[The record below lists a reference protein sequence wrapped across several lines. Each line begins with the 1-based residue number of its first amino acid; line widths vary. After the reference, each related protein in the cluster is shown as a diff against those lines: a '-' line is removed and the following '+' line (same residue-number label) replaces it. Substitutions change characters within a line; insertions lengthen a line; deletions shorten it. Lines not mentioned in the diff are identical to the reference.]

1 MKRFPVLLS
10 LLLLPCLLAAAPVP
24 PPEKLLPADTLAV
37 FTVPEYAKTKAQTD
51 KWPATQWW
59 NDPSMKPF
67 RDKFMGKLRS
77 DVIAPLE
84 KEFGLKLSDYYGL
97 AQGQMTLAFTR
108 GAWDGNNDESP
119 GFVLL
124 VDTRDK
130 SEVLKTNLASFKKKW
145 VDAGKQIRSE
155 KIREVEFTTLI
166 FNSDDFSKTLEKIF
180 PDPNAGNETLE
191 APKPKKPGKKL
202 EWFLGQ
208 SDTLMVLGSNAKDIE
223 KILINQGG
231 GGVPPLSE
239 QSNFAPGFNS
249 QFRDSL
255 GYGWIH
261 LKPIVEAATKAAE
274 KAEAGKPE
282 TRGGGFPGFGKIL
295 SALGIGGLQTVSF
308 SARDLPDGALVNFN
322 LNIPESAR
330 KGLFKVFSFETKD
343 ANPPPFVPADAV
355 KFSRF
360 RLDLQKTWNT
370 LEATIVEAMPQAA
383 GVIKLVVDNAGKDK
397 DPDFDLRKQLIANLG
412 DDVVSYEK
420 APRKQTLADLGSAPS
435 LILISSPKPEA
446 LASSLKALTAV
457 MPMQGKIK
465 ERDFLGRKVY
475 SMSLPGAPGPGG
487 GKPVEKSL
495 HYAASGGFVAMSTD
509 VATLEEFMRSG
520 DGGGKALRDLPGLAD
535 AAQKVGGYGTG
546 LFGFENQAE
555 TMRNTMETLKKE
567 SGTLANLFAG
577 SPLAGRL
584 GMDDDSKKFKEWI
597 DFSLLP
603 SWDRISKYFHISVW
617 SGSLTPE
624 GYSLKAYTPNP
635 PQLKK

>member
-1 MKRFPVLLS
+1 MKQLPVLLS

-24 PPEKLLPADTLAV
+24 PPEKLLPSDTLAV
-37 FTVPEYAKTKAQTD
+37 FTMPEYAKAKGQTD

-59 NDPSMKPF
+59 NDSSMKPF
-67 RDKFMGKLRS
+67 RDKFMNKLQS
-77 DVIAPLE
+77 AVIAPLE

-97 AQGQMTLAFTR
+97 AQGQFTLAITR
-108 GAWDGNNDESP
+108 GAWDGSNDESP

-130 SEVLKTNLASFKKKW
+130 SDVLKTNLASFKKKW
-145 VDAGKQIRSE
+145 VDAGKQIRAE

-239 QSNFAPGFNS
+239 QSAFAPSFNS

-274 KAEAGKPE
+274 KAQAGKPE
-282 TRGGGFPGFGKIL
+282 TQGGGFPGFGKIL
-295 SALGIGGLQTVSF
+295 SALGVGGLQTVTF
-308 SARDLPDGALVNFN
+308 NLRDLPDGALVNFN

-343 ANPPPFVPADAV
+343 ANPPPFVPANAV
-355 KFSRF
+355 KFSRL

-412 DDVVSYEK
+412 DDIISYEK

-475 SMSLPGAPGPGG
+475 SMSLPGAPGAGG

-555 TMRNTMETLKKE
+555 TMRNTFETLKKE

-603 SWDRISKYFHISVW
+603 SWDRISKYFYISVW
-617 SGSLTPE
+617 SGGLTPE
-624 GYSLKAYTPNP
+624 GFALKAYTPNP

>member
-520 DGGGKALRDLPGLAD
+520 DGGGKALRDMPGLAD

-584 GMDDDSKKFKEWI
+584 GMEDDSKKFKEWI

>member
-24 PPEKLLPADTLAV
+24 PPEKLLPSDTLAV
-37 FTVPEYAKTKAQTD
+37 FTVPEYAKTKTQTD

-77 DVIAPLE
+77 EVITPLE

-130 SEVLKTNLASFKKKW
+130 SEALKTNLASFKKKW

-223 KILINQGG
+223 KVLINQGG
-231 GGVPPLSE
+231 GGVPPLGE
-239 QSNFAPGFNS
+239 QSAFAPGFNS

-274 KAEAGKPE
+274 KAQAGKPE
-282 TRGGGFPGFGKIL
+282 TQGGGFPGFAKIL
-295 SALGIGGLQTVSF
+295 SALGVGGLQTVSF
-308 SARDLPDGALVNFN
+308 SARNLPDGALVNFN

-360 RLDLQKTWNT
+360 RLDLQKTWNS

-412 DDVVSYEK
+412 DDIVSYEK

-520 DGGGKALRDLPGLAD
+520 DGGGKALREMPGLAD

-555 TMRNTMETLKKE
+555 TMRNTFETLKKE

-584 GMDDDSKKFKEWI
+584 GMEDDSKKFKEWI

-603 SWDRISKYFHISVW
+603 SWDRISKYFYISVW

-624 GYSLKAYTPNP
+624 GFALKAYTPNP

>member
-24 PPEKLLPADTLAV
+24 PPEKLLPSDTLAV

-67 RDKFMGKLRS
+67 RDKFINKLHS
-77 DVIAPLE
+77 EVITPLE
-84 KEFGLKLSDYYGL
+84 KEFGVKLSDYYGL

-475 SMSLPGAPGPGG
+475 SMSLPSAPGPGG
-487 GKPVEKSL
+487 GKTVEKSL

-584 GMDDDSKKFKEWI
+584 GMEDDSKKFKEWI

>member
-1 MKRFPVLLS
+1 MKRFPVHFA

-37 FTVPEYAKTKAQTD
+37 FTMPEYAKAKGQTD
-51 KWPATQWW
+51 KWPATLWW

-67 RDKFMGKLRS
+67 RDKFMGKLQS
-77 DVIAPLE
+77 AVVAPLE

-97 AQGQMTLAFTR
+97 AQGQMTLALTAGNWNTEE
-108 GAWDGNNDESP
+108 GAP
-119 GFVLL
+119 GFLLL

-130 SEVLKTNLASFKKKW
+130 SDVLKTNLASFKKKW
-145 VDAGKQIRSE
+145 VDAGKQIRAE

-208 SDTLMVLGSNAKDIE
+208 SDSLMVLGSNAKDIE

-231 GGVPPLSE
+231 GGVPPLADVPAFS
-239 QSNFAPGFNS
+239 SSYNS

-261 LKPIVEAATKAAE
+261 LKPIVESATKAAE
-274 KAEAGKPE
+274 KAQAGKPE
-282 TRGGGFPGFGKIL
+282 TQGGGFPGFGKIL
-295 SALGIGGLQTVSF
+295 SALGVGGLQTVTF
-308 SARDLPDGALVNFN
+308 NLRDLPDGALVNFN
-322 LNIPESAR
+322 INIPESAR

-355 KFSRF
+355 KFSRI
-360 RLDLQKTWNT
+360 RLDLQKTWNS

-420 APRKQTLADLGSAPS
+420 APRKQTLADLGSAPT

-555 TMRNTMETLKKE
+555 TMRNTFETLKKE

-603 SWDRISKYFHISVW
+603 SWDRISKYFYISVW

-624 GYSLKAYTPNP
+624 GFALKAYTPNP

>member
-1 MKRFPVLLS
+1 MKQLPVLLS

-24 PPEKLLPADTLAV
+24 PPEKLLPSDTLAV
-37 FTVPEYAKTKAQTD
+37 FTMPEYAKAKGQTD

-59 NDPSMKPF
+59 NDSSMKPF
-67 RDKFMGKLRS
+67 RDKFMNKLQS
-77 DVIAPLE
+77 AVIAPLE

-97 AQGQMTLAFTR
+97 AQGQFTLAITR
-108 GAWDGNNDESP
+108 GAWDGSNDESP

-130 SEVLKTNLASFKKKW
+130 SDVLKTNLTIFKKKW
-145 VDAGKQIRSE
+145 VDAGKQIRAE

-239 QSNFAPGFNS
+239 QSAFAPSFNS

-274 KAEAGKPE
+274 KAQAGKPE
-282 TRGGGFPGFGKIL
+282 TQGGGFPGFGKIL
-295 SALGIGGLQTVSF
+295 SALGVGGLQTVTF
-308 SARDLPDGALVNFN
+308 NLRDLPDGALVNFN

-330 KGLFKVFSFETKD
+330 KGLFKVFSFEPKD
-343 ANPPPFVPADAV
+343 ANPPPFVPANAV

-360 RLDLQKTWNT
+360 RLDLQKTWNS

-412 DDVVSYEK
+412 DDIISYEK

-475 SMSLPGAPGPGG
+475 SMSLPSAPGAGG

-555 TMRNTMETLKKE
+555 TMRHTFETLKKE

-603 SWDRISKYFHISVW
+603 SWDRISKYFYISVW
-617 SGSLTPE
+617 SGGLTPE
-624 GYSLKAYTPNP
+624 GFALKGYTPNP

>member
-1 MKRFPVLLS
+1 MKQLPVLLS

-24 PPEKLLPADTLAV
+24 PPEKLLPSDTLAV
-37 FTVPEYAKTKAQTD
+37 FTMPEYAKAKGQTD

-59 NDPSMKPF
+59 NDSSMKPF
-67 RDKFMGKLRS
+67 RDKFMNKLQS
-77 DVIAPLE
+77 AVIAPLE

-97 AQGQMTLAFTR
+97 AQGQFTLAITR
-108 GAWDGNNDESP
+108 GAWDGSNDESP

-130 SEVLKTNLASFKKKW
+130 SDVLKTNLTIFKKKW
-145 VDAGKQIRSE
+145 VDAGKQIRAE

-208 SDTLMVLGSNAKDIE
+208 SGTLMVLGSHAKDIE

-239 QSNFAPGFNS
+239 QSAFAPGFNS
-249 QFRDSL
+249 QFRESL

-274 KAEAGKPE
+274 KARAGKPE
-282 TRGGGFPGFGKIL
+282 TQGGGFPGFGKIL

-308 SARDLPDGALVNFN
+308 SARDTSDGALVNFN
-322 LNIPESAR
+322 LNIPEAAR

-475 SMSLPGAPGPGG
+475 SMSLPGAPGAGG

-555 TMRNTMETLKKE
+555 TMRHTFETLKKE

-603 SWDRISKYFHISVW
+603 SWDRISKYFYISVW
-617 SGSLTPE
+617 SGGLTPE
-624 GYSLKAYTPNP
+624 GFALKAYTPNP

>member
-1 MKRFPVLLS
+1 MKRFSVLLS

-37 FTVPEYAKTKAQTD
+37 FTVPEYGKTKAQSE
-51 KWPATQWW
+51 KWPASQWW

-67 RDKFMGKLRS
+67 KDKFMGKLRS
-77 DVIAPLE
+77 EVIAPME

-97 AQGQMTLAFTR
+97 AQGQMTMAITR
-108 GAWDGNNDESP
+108 GAWDGSNDETP

-124 VDTRDK
+124 MDTRDK
-130 SEVLKTNLASFKKKW
+130 SDVLKTNLASFKKKW

-208 SDTLMVLGSNAKDIE
+208 SDTLMVLGSSAKDIE

-239 QSNFAPGFNS
+239 QANFAPGFNS
-249 QFRDSL
+249 QFRDAL

-261 LKPIVEAATKAAE
+261 LKPVVEAATKAAE
-274 KAEAGKPE
+274 KAQAGKPE
-282 TRGGGFPGFGKIL
+282 ARGGGTPAFAQIL
-295 SALGIGGLQTVSF
+295 SALGIGGLQTASF
-308 SARDLPDGALVNFN
+308 SIRETPEGSLVNFN
-322 LNIPESAR
+322 LNIPEAAR
-330 KGLFKVFSFETKD
+330 KGLFKLFSFETKD

-355 KFSRF
+355 KFSRV

-383 GVIKLVVDNAGKDK
+383 GVIKLVLDNAGKDK

-412 DDVVSYEK
+412 DDMISYQK
-420 APRKQTLADLGSAPS
+420 NPRKQTLADLNAAPT
-435 LILISSPKPEA
+435 LILISSPKPET
-446 LASSLKALTAV
+446 LASSFKALTAV

-475 SMSLPGAPGPGG
+475 SMNLPGTPAPGG

-495 HYAASGGFVAMSTD
+495 HYAASGGFVAMTTD

-520 DGGGKALRDLPGLAD
+520 EGAGKALRDLPGLAD

-546 LFGFENQAE
+546 MFGFENQAE
-555 TMRNTMETLKKE
+555 TMRNTLETLKKE

-603 SWDRISKYFHISVW
+603 SWDRISKYFHITVWAGSV
-617 SGSLTPE
+617 TPE
-624 GYSLKAYTPNP
+624 GFALKAYGPNP